1 MATANLIASSNQEM
15 PIVRVNGVPVDADA
29 IAREMQYHP
38 AASQREAVF
47 QATQALVLQE
57 LLQQRAKDIGL
68 QAQPRDN
75 ETDDEALI
83 RCLLEQEVQ
92 VPVVTA
98 AELELY
104 YRNNPRQFTTPPL
117 LAVRHILLA
126 ADPQDSEQRAEQA
139 DLAKALL
146 QQLQQGTARFDELV
160 QAHSDCPS
168 REQGGELGQIS
179 TGQTVPEFEKQLLR
193 LPAGLAGRALES
205 RYGYHIVEVQQRI
218 EGQLLPFEVVRDKI
232 SAELGQ
238 RSWHKSVAQY
248 LQILV
253 AEAHVEGIALQGAA
267 SPLLQ

>member
-1 MATANLIASSNQEM
+1 MVTANLIASSSQDM
-15 PIVRVNGVPVDADA
+15 PIVRVNGVQMEADA

-38 AASQREAVF
+38 AESQREAMF
-47 QATQALVLQE
+47 LATQALVLQE
-57 LLQQRAKDIGL
+57 LLLQRAREIEL
-68 QAQPRDN
+68 QVQPRDN
-75 ETDDEALI
+75 ESIDETLV

-92 VPVVTA
+92 VPAVTE

-104 YRNNPRQFTTPPL
+104 YRNNPRKFTTPPL
-117 LAVRHILLA
+117 LAARHILLA
-126 ADPQDSEQRAEQA
+126 ADPQDSEGRSDQA
-139 DLAKALL
+139 QLARTLL
-146 QQLQQGTARFDELV
+146 QQLQQGAVGFDELV
-160 QAHSDCPS
+160 REYSDCPS

-193 LPAGLAGRALES
+193 LPEGLAGQAIES
-205 RYGYHIVEVQQRI
+205 RYGYHLVEVQQRI
-218 EGQLLPFEVVRDKI
+218 EGQLLPFEIVRDKI

-253 AEAHVEGIALQGAA
+253 AQANVEGIALQGAA